1 MANKKNKK
9 KAQQP
14 APANKAAAN
23 SKVEAKKAVA
33 KKNEKAAKSKKNE
46 KPGFFAR
53 TKKYFASVKSEMKRV
68 TWPDKKELVNY
79 SVVVCAS
86 LIVVGVVIALLDAGF
101 GEALALF
108 SGLRGYT
115 MSKRWYVVHTYS
127 GYENRV
133 KSDLE
138 HRIETMGMQD
148 RIFDIEIPM
157 ERVTE
162 IKEGGKRETK
172 DSKIFP
178 GYVLVKV
185 AVEAEDN
192 EYVMS
197 DDAWYVIRNTRGVTG
212 FVGPESKP
220 VPLTE
225 QEVKNLGVE
234 DEEAEVA
241 TSVEVNYKVGDF
253 VRITGGN
260 LADYSG
266 VVQEINTETGR
277 VKVTISMFGRET
289 SADLALNQV
298 ELA

>member
-1 MANKKNKK
+1 MA
-9 KAQQP
+9 
-14 APANKAAAN
+14 
-23 SKVEAKKAVA
+23 
-33 KKNEKAAKSKKNE
+33 
-46 KPGFFAR
+46 GI
-53 TKKYFASVKSEMKRV
+53 TK
-68 TWPDKKELVNY
+68 
-79 SVVVCAS
+79 
-86 LIVVGVVIALLDAGF
+86 
-101 GEALALF
+101 
-108 SGLRGYT
+108 
-115 MSKRWYVVHTYS
+115 WYVVHTYS
-127 GYENRV
+127 GYENKVQDNIKKVVDNRNMNDQILDVRV
-133 KSDLE
+133 
-138 HRIETMGMQD
+138 
-148 RIFDIEIPM
+148 P
-157 ERVTE
+157 TE
-162 IKEGGKRETK
+162 LVVEVKDNGETK
-172 DSKIFP
+172 EVERKIFP

-225 QEVKNLGVE
+225 QEVANLGVE
-234 DEEAEVA
+234 DDEAEVA